1 MTGSSPNASSRRGA
15 RSATRAWEA
24 AKASGERGFRPPPRK
39 AIGAAAPRRP
49 RPPPSP
55 QKKDKKQKRRIP
67 GQTEAPE
74 WKRKHEMNEQPRQND
89 DAPASR
95 ASETCPFDPRN
106 VESLLEFPQT
116 FPVKIFLRREPEDT
130 VERLR
135 ELMLA
140 HLRERVEKVDAREF
154 ASRSSAQSRY
164 LCFTVG
170 FYVESKPHLDSIY
183 LALGEFDRVKMLL

>member
-1 MTGSSPNASSRRGA
+1 
-15 RSATRAWEA
+15 
-24 AKASGERGFRPPPRK
+24 
-39 AIGAAAPRRP
+39 
-49 RPPPSP
+49 
-55 QKKDKKQKRRIP
+55 
-67 GQTEAPE
+67 
-74 WKRKHEMNEQPRQND
+74 MNEQPRQND

>member
-24 AKASGERGFRPPPRK
+24 AKASGERGFRPPSQSDR
-39 AIGAAAPRRP
+39 GRRAAP
-49 RPPPSP
+49 PPPSP
-55 QKKDKKQKRRIP
+55 FPSKKDKKQKRRIP

-95 ASETCPFDPRN
+95 ASETCPFDPKN

-116 FPVKIFLRREPEDT
+116 FPVKIFLRRDPEDT